1 MAKIMYTHFHE
12 CFHAYLRL
20 GLVKFKK
27 SATQGIEIKKK
38 HVEVRKGQV

>member
-20 GLVKFKK
+20 GLVKFKECN
-27 SATQGIEIKKK
+27 AGDRNKK
-38 HVEVRKGQV
+38 ETRGST